1 MDTRIRTVRRPLKH
15 KSAACSS
22 ATPLL
27 SVAGLGVVR
36 DRKIILGG
44 IDWCVRRGEH
54 WVIMGPNG
62 CGKTSLLKALTG
74 YLSPTS
80 GELMLLGHRYGESD
94 WRDLRLQVGI
104 VTSALQAAVP
114 AAEPA
119 LETVISGRYAQLD
132 FWVRDKTAA
141 AVAADRRDGLRWLA
155 FAGGAALGGRPW
167 AYLSQG
173 ERQRVL
179 IARALMA
186 NPRLLILDEPCAGLD
201 PVAREQFLRFVETL
215 ARRRGGPALVL
226 VTHHVEEITPAF
238 SHALVLREGRVV
250 AAGPR
255 GETLTG
261 GVLGRAFGASVRLCR
276 HGDRLGLRLHA
287 LRERGAVFG
296 R

>member
-1 MDTRIRTVRRPLKH
+1 MGTRIRTVRRPRTR
-15 KSAACSS
+15 KSAA
-22 ATPLL
+22 PLL
-27 SVAGLGVVR
+27 SVASLGVVR

-44 IDWCVRRGEH
+44 IDWSVQRGEH

-62 CGKTSLLKALTG
+62 CGKTSLLKSLTG
-74 YLSPTS
+74 YLSPTT
-80 GELMLLGHRYGESD
+80 GELTLLGHRYGESD

-132 FWVRDKTAA
+132 LWVKTT
-141 AVAADRRDGLRWLA
+141 AADRRDGLRWLK
-155 FAGGAALGGRPW
+155 FAGGAALADRPW
-167 AYLSQG
+167 TYLSQG

-186 NPRLLILDEPCAGLD
+186 NPRLLILDEPCSGLD
-201 PVAREQFLRFVETL
+201 PVAREQFLQFVETL

-238 SHALVLREGRVV
+238 THALVLREGRAV
-250 AAGPR
+250 AAGLR
-255 GETLTG
+255 EKTLTSA
-261 GVLGRAFGASVRLCR
+261 VLGKAFGAPMRLRR
-276 HGDRLGLRLHA
+276 HGDRLELRLHA